1 MVLILDIIAIAFVAT
16 AAVLESGLD
25 LTTMASCRAA
35 VYACLAFYFTFKGA
49 IQVFLVERLH
59 VLRRTGQRRLE
70 DRYWTGGSTMVFCG
84 FGVIAVIAFLWPN
97 AALSSSDGKCL
108 IGLPNK
114 VLIPLL
120 TYDIF
125 INVGLTTLFVLLLLP
140 YLRLRDILLHQP
152 STKKQTVERAVVQRG
167 NVNPVPANSGHAIEI
182 LTTTSVETWSENT
195 RCSPKSATSSCQ
207 MVRTCPSCKRVKV
220 RSNNLWK
227 LVIRSLCGSV
237 MVLVPTIINLVL
249 IYCWR
254 GKEQGWLCFTVC
266 TLDGKFTYF
275 HPIQTI

>member
-1 MVLILDIIAIAFVAT
+1 MI
-16 AAVLESGLD
+16 
-25 LTTMASCRAA
+25 
-35 VYACLAFYFTFKGA
+35 
-49 IQVFLVERLH
+49 
-59 VLRRTGQRRLE
+59 
-70 DRYWTGGSTMVFCG
+70 FCG

-97 AALSSSDGKCL
+97 AGLSSSDGKCL

-125 INVGLTTLFVLLLLP
+125 IHVGLISLFVLLLLP

-152 STKKQTVERAVVQRG
+152 PTKKPTVEQAVVQRG
-167 NVNPVPANSGHAIEI
+167 NDNTVPANSGHAIEI

-207 MVRTCPSCKRVKV
+207 MLQTCPSCKRVKV
-220 RSNNLWK
+220 RSNNLWN
-227 LVIRSLCGSV
+227 LAIRSLCGSV
-237 MVLVPTIINLVL
+237 MVLVPTIVNLVL

-254 GKEQGWLCFTVC
+254 GKEQGRFSSDPDYLMTGNSYLGSRRYSSGDRWGGRRELSGSIVQFLLFLN
-266 TLDGKFTYF
+266 LDF
-275 HPIQTI
+275 